1 MSAETVGALARKR
14 SEDPGVERHERRG
27 KLRERADMHV
37 SLLARN
43 GHFDLSGPLLTREI
57 GVYAL
62 DKKYWSGSVSMP
74 GPSSVDS

>member
-27 KLRERADMHV
+27 KLRERADMWV

-43 GHFDLSGPLLTREI
+43 SHFDLSISLLTREI
-57 GVYAL
+57 GIYGP
-62 DKKYWSGSVSMP
+62 DKKY
-74 GPSSVDS
+74 